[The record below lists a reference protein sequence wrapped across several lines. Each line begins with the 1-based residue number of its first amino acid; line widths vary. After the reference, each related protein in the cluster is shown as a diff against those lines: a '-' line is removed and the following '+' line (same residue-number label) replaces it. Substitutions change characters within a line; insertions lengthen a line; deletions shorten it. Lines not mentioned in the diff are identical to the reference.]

1 MKKILISGSSGFV
14 GSRVLHQWQG
24 RAELFT
30 FPRGSLAAAD
40 ESAIR
45 RFVETVQPDVIL
57 HLAALSDTG
66 YCQQHPEESRRANVE
81 LPVWMAKA
89 AQDTGAK
96 LISFSSDQV
105 YAGVTQPG
113 PLPETLPLSP
123 ANTYGRHKLEAEERV
138 LALCPEAVLLRAP
151 WMYDLPGD
159 GLPLRGNLPLNL
171 LQAAQNST
179 PVRFCHTITGVSA
192 GCGRWWNI
200 SSPPCSCPAVYT
212 ILAAGTMP
220 TWSQRP
226 GSLPKRWACR
236 CRSSLLISPATL

>member
-1 MKKILISGSSGFV
+1 MKILISGSSGFV

-40 ESAIR
+40 ESDIR

-66 YCQQHPEESRRANVE
+66 YCQQHPEESRRANVK
-81 LPVWMAKA
+81 LPIWMAKSA
-89 AQDTGAK
+89 RDTGAK

-123 ANTYGRHKLEAEERV
+123 PTPMVSTNWRPRSGS
-138 LALCPEAVLLRAP
+138 LRSARRRCFC
-151 WMYDLPGD
+151 G
-159 GLPLRGNLPLNL
+159 LRGC
-171 LQAAQNST
+171 T
-179 PVRFCHTITGVSA
+179 ICPVMA
-192 GCGRWWNI
+192 
-200 SSPPCSCPAVYT
+200 CPSGA
-212 ILAAGTMP
+212 I
-220 TWSQRP
+220 
-226 GSLPKRWACR
+226 CR
-236 CRSSLLISPATL
+236 

>member
-1 MKKILISGSSGFV
+1 MKILISGSSGFV

-24 RAELFT
+24 RAELIT

-66 YCQQHPEESRRANVE
+66 YCQQHPEESQRANVE
-81 LPVWMAKA
+81 LPIWMAKA
-89 AQDTGAK
+89 ARDTGAK

-123 ANTYGRHKLEAEERV
+123 ANTYGRHKLEAEEQV

-171 LQAAQNST
+171 LQAAQNGT
-179 PVRFCHTITGVSA
+179 PVRFFAERPPGCQLGARGGGTALPRLAAARRYIQFWQRERCRHGHNGPAVCRSA
-192 GCGRWWNI
+192 GC
-200 SSPPCSCPAVYT
+200 
-212 ILAAGTMP
+212 AGAD
-220 TWSQRP
+220 R
-226 GSLPKRWACR
+226 AC
-236 CRSSLLISPATL
+236 

>member
-24 RAELFT
+24 RAELIT

-45 RFVETVQPDVIL
+45 RFAETVQPDVIL

-81 LPVWMAKA
+81 LPIWMAKA

-123 ANTYGRHKLEAEERV
+123 RQYLWPPQVGGRGADPC
-138 LALCPEAVLLRAP
+138 A
-151 WMYDLPGD
+151 LPG
-159 GLPLRGNLPLNL
+159 GG
-171 LQAAQNST
+171 A
-179 PVRFCHTITGVSA
+179 SA
-192 GCGRWWNI
+192 G
-200 SSPPCSCPAVYT
+200 PVDV
-212 ILAAGTMP
+212 
-220 TWSQRP
+220 
-226 GSLPKRWACR
+226 
-236 CRSSLLISPATL
+236 RSAR

>member
-1 MKKILISGSSGFV
+1 MKILISGSSGFV

-24 RAELFT
+24 RAELIT

-45 RFVETVQPDVIL
+45 RFAETVQPDVIL

-66 YCQQHPEESRRANVE
+66 YCQQHPEESQRANVE
-81 LPVWMAKA
+81 LPIWMAKA

-123 ANTYGRHKLEAEERV
+123 ANTYGQHKLEAEERV

-171 LQAAQNST
+171 LQAAQNGT
-179 PVRFCHTITGVSA
+179 PVRFSPNDHRGAGGGGTALSRLAAARRCIQFWQRERCRHGHNGPAVCRSA
-192 GCGRWWNI
+192 GR
-200 SSPPCSCPAVYT
+200 
-212 ILAAGTMP
+212 AGAD
-220 TWSQRP
+220 R
-226 GSLPKRWACR
+226 AC
-236 CRSSLLISPATL
+236 